1 MTTTETVSARA
12 SVDGASVDGA
22 SVDGASVDGASVEG
36 ASFDGAKAEAFG
48 GHIMSILTGSLLSSM
63 VDIGHRTGLFAA
75 AAEGPATSEQLAAR
89 AELCERYVREWLG
102 AVTAGGIVEYD
113 EATGTFFLPPEH
125 AALLTTPTG
134 VGPLAVANTVLA
146 GHLHQIVQVFREGG
160 GVPYAAFVPEF
171 TDAMDAMG
179 RGVFDTMLLDGYLA
193 LAPGLA
199 ETLAAGARVAD
210 VACGTG
216 HALVILA
223 QAFPA
228 STFTGYD
235 LDEHA
240 IARGRAEAAG
250 AGLKNVTFEVLDVA
264 RLTVAR
270 PFDVVFVFD
279 ALHDQVDPGAV
290 LARIHDALVP
300 GGLLFMREPHAA
312 DTLAGNLAH
321 PMAPVFYSA
330 STLHCLTVSLAH
342 GGAGIGLA
350 FGEQLARRMLTE
362 AGFGPADVHPAPGT
376 PFDAVYVT
384 RTAR

>member
-1 MTTTETVSARA
+1 MTTTETISDRA
-12 SVDGASVDGA
+12 SSDGTGSG
-22 SVDGASVDGASVEG
+22 GTG
-36 ASFDGAKAEAFG
+36 FDGAKAEAFG
-48 GHIMSILTGSLLSSM
+48 GHVMSILTGSLLSAM

-89 AELCERYVREWLG
+89 AGLCERYVREWLG
-102 AVTAGGIVEYD
+102 AVTTGGIIEYD
-113 EATGTFFLPPEH
+113 QATEAFFLPPEH
-125 AALLTTPTG
+125 AALLTTPAG

-146 GHLHQIVQVFREGG
+146 GHIHQIVQVFREGG
-160 GVPYAAFVPEF
+160 GVPYAAFTPEF

-179 RGVFDTMLLDGYLA
+179 RGVFDTMLLDGYLP

-235 LDEHA
+235 FDEHA
-240 IARGRAEAAG
+240 IARARAEAAG

-264 RLTVAR
+264 RLTATT
-270 PFDVVFVFD
+270 PFEVVFVFD
-279 ALHDQVDPGAV
+279 ALHDQAEPGSV

-312 DTLAGNLAH
+312 DTLAGNLAN
-321 PMAPVFYSA
+321 PMAPVFYSV

-342 GGAGIGLA
+342 GGAGIGSA

-362 AGFGPADVHPAPGT
+362 AGFGPAEVHPAPGH

>member
-1 MTTTETVSARA
+1 MWIGGVAPMIGVTDNRRTTMTTTEIM
-12 SVDGASVDGA
+12 
-22 SVDGASVDGASVEG
+22 
-36 ASFDGAKAEAFG
+36 FDGAKAEAFG
-48 GHIMSILTGSLLSSM
+48 GRMMSILTGSLLSSM
-63 VDIGHRTGLFAA
+63 VDIGHRTGLFTA

-89 AELCERYVREWLG
+89 AGLCERYVREWLG
-102 AVTAGGIVEYD
+102 AVTTGGIVEYD
-113 EATGTFFLPPEH
+113 EAAGTFSLPPEH
-125 AALLTTPTG
+125 AALLTTPAG
-134 VGPLAVANTVLA
+134 IGPVAVTNTVLA

-160 GVPYAAFVPEF
+160 GVPYAAFTPEF

-179 RGVFDTMLLDGYLA
+179 RGVFDTMLVDGYLP

-216 HALVILA
+216 HVLVILA

-240 IARGRAEAAG
+240 IARARAEAAG

-264 RLTVAR
+264 RLTAR
-270 PFDVVFVFD
+270 AQFDVVFVFD
-279 ALHDQVDPGAV
+279 ALHDQVDPGAM

-312 DTLAGNLAH
+312 DTLAGNLAN
-321 PMAPVFYSA
+321 PMAPVFYSV

-342 GGAGIGLA
+342 GGAGIGSA
-350 FGEQLARRMLTE
+350 FGEQLARRMLAE
-362 AGFGPADVHPAPGT
+362 AGFGPADVHPAPGH

>member
-1 MTTTETVSARA
+1 MTTTQTTFDSASPDGTTLDRA
-12 SVDGASVDGA
+12 T
-22 SVDGASVDGASVEG
+22 
-36 ASFDGAKAEAFG
+36 FDGAKAEAFG
-48 GHIMSILTGSLLSSM
+48 CRMMSILTGSLLSSM

-89 AELCERYVREWLG
+89 AGLCERYVREWLG
-102 AVTAGGIVEYD
+102 AVTTGGIVEYD
-113 EATGTFFLPPEH
+113 EATGAFFLPPEH
-125 AALLTTPTG
+125 AALLTTPAG

-160 GVPYAAFVPEF
+160 GVPYAAFTPEF

-179 RGVFDTMLLDGYLA
+179 RGVFDTMLVDGYLP

-199 ETLAAGARVAD
+199 ETLTAGARVAD

-240 IARGRAEAAG
+240 IARARAEAAG

-264 RLTVAR
+264 RLTVAT
-270 PFDVVFVFD
+270 PFDVAFVFD
-279 ALHDQVDPGAV
+279 ALHDQVDPGSM

-312 DTLAGNLAH
+312 DTLAGNLAD
-321 PMAPVFYSA
+321 PMAPVFYSV

-342 GGAGIGLA
+342 GGPGIGTL
-350 FGEQLARRMLTE
+350 FSEQQATGMLAR
-362 AGFGPADVHPAPGT
+362 AGFAGPQVHPAPGN
-376 PFDAVYVT
+376 PLAAVYVT
-384 RTAR
+384 RKTA

>member
-1 MTTTETVSARA
+1 MTTTETVSAR
-12 SVDGASVDGA
+12 
-22 SVDGASVDGASVEG
+22 ASVEG

-63 VDIGHRTGLFAA
+63 VDIGRRTGLFPA

-89 AELCERYVREWLG
+89 AELCEQYVREWLG

-113 EATGTFFLPPEH
+113 EATGTFSCRPSTPRCSPPRSGSARWRWRTPCWPGTSTRSCRFSRR
-125 AALLTTPTG
+125 AAACPT
-134 VGPLAVANTVLA
+134 
-146 GHLHQIVQVFREGG
+146 RRSS
-160 GVPYAAFVPEF
+160 PEF

-179 RGVFDTMLLDGYLA
+179 REVFDTMLLDGYLP

-240 IARGRAEAAG
+240 IARGRAEATG
-250 AGLKNVTFEVLDVA
+250 ACCSCGNRTPPT
-264 RLTVAR
+264 RSPGTSRTRWR
-270 PFDVVFVFD
+270 PSSI
-279 ALHDQVDPGAV
+279 
-290 LARIHDALVP
+290 R
-300 GGLLFMREPHAA
+300 
-312 DTLAGNLAH
+312 
-321 PMAPVFYSA
+321 
-330 STLHCLTVSLAH
+330 
-342 GGAGIGLA
+342 
-350 FGEQLARRMLTE
+350 
-362 AGFGPADVHPAPGT
+362 PAPC
-376 PFDAVYVT
+376 
-384 RTAR
+384 TA